1 MFCFPGY
8 HLINLQGVV
17 VVPESPQQGRKAI
30 QIGSGTVLLVDS
42 VSVLSATDAES
53 VVVCAVPCDRDSVA
67 RTLIA
72 RPAALFLAGTTQEV
86 EYAGF
91 AAADEAGVPCATV
104 GSAVAPPDGA
114 KSMWSSGKLSAIN
127 TAARRRGAKEGMS
140 VQQAAGLL
148 LAWLRVA

>member
-1 MFCFPGY
+1 MA
-8 HLINLQGVV
+8 
-17 VVPESPQQGRKAI
+17 ESPQLGRKAI

-42 VSVLSATDAES
+42 MSVLSATDAES
-53 VVVCAVPCDRDSVA
+53 VVVCAVPCDRDSVTRA
-67 RTLIA
+67 VIA
-72 RPAALFLAGTTQEV
+72 RPAALFLGGTSQEV
-86 EYAGF
+86 EYSGF

-104 GSAVAPPDGA
+104 GSTLAAPDGSRA
-114 KSMWSSGKLSAIN
+114 MWSSGKLSAIN